1 MGEVKVVVGLFLK
14 KLDMS
19 HQKYALSAGV
29 FLIILFA
36 FLPVVTMAHVDEM
49 QEPMSIG
56 YSSQGVKERRSGEGT
71 GVEGSPL
78 SYEILSQINT
88 DAAYCE
94 LVTDRLEKQTNWL
107 SLFLAKLTNVK
118 IRLEEKLNSAEN
130 LPSGIVDKMRYLVDE
145 LGSLLP
151 KITLLK
157 QNVDELSK
165 QACILPVTDLRK
177 GFADLYDQ
185 KQDIRE
191 EIQSLMGNMH
201 QIYTDKEIFTLP
213 KP

>member
-1 MGEVKVVVGLFLK
+1 VVRLFLK
-14 KLDMS
+14 KLGMNN
-19 HQKYALSAGV
+19 QKYALSAGV

-36 FLPVVTMAHVDEM
+36 FLPVVTMAHVDEIS
-49 QEPMSIG
+49 EPMNIG
-56 YSSQGVKERRSGEGT
+56 YSSQDLKERRNGKGGGE
-71 GVEGSPL
+71 ENPL
-78 SYEILSQINT
+78 SFEILSQINT

-94 LVTDRLEKQTNWL
+94 LVTDRLEKQSNWL
-107 SLFLAKLTNVK
+107 SLFLTKLTNVK

-130 LPSGIVDKMRYLVDE
+130 LPSGIVDKLRYLVDE
-145 LGSLLP
+145 LGGLLP
-151 KITLLK
+151 KITMLK

-165 QACILPVTDLRK
+165 QACTIPVTDLRK

-201 QIYTDKEIFTLP
+201 QIYTDKQVFTLP

>member
-1 MGEVKVVVGLFLK
+1 
-14 KLDMS
+14 MS
-19 HQKYALSAGV
+19 HQKHALSAGV

-36 FLPVVTMAHVDEM
+36 FLPVVTMAQVDETL
-49 QEPMSIG
+49 EPMSIG
-56 YSSQGVKERRSGEGT
+56 YSDGMKERRSGEVSKGRSSM
-71 GVEGSPL
+71 EGNTL

-94 LVTDRLEKQTNWL
+94 LVTDRLERQANWL
-107 SLFLAKLTNVK
+107 SLFLSKLTNVK

-130 LPSGIVDKMRYLVDE
+130 LPSGIVDRMRYLVDE

-157 QNVDELSK
+157 KNVDELSK
-165 QACILPVTDLRK
+165 QACILPATDLRK
-177 GFADLYDQ
+177 SFADLYDQ

-191 EIQSLMGNMH
+191 EMQALMGNMH
-201 QIYTDKEIFTLP
+201 QIYTDKQILSLP